1 MTKNI
6 QCYQC
11 QIENI
16 ANTPAAVT
24 VQQKPSAMNFSN
36 PKIFLS
42 AIFLLANYVTAFHF
56 ARHTPP
62 THGKC
67 SMITMRHDDQGPKRS
82 ESYSTAAY
90 FKTITNVALS
100 AVCSMALFGTSVS
113 LNVVPARA
121 ESGISGPVTVL
132 GSNGKTGKMIVKYL
146 STQGV
151 AVRPTSYRISNS
163 NAFEGLAGVE
173 SVAIGDVTKIETLEP
188 VLKGSKAVIFAA
200 SASSKGGKADK
211 VDYLGV
217 VNVANEC
224 VRLKVPRL
232 VVISSGAVTRPDS
245 LGFKIT
251 NLFGGIMDYKL
262 KGEMGLKVAYAN
274 ADPSVS
280 YVIIRPGGLLDSVA
294 VGPGN
299 VELNQGDSISGEVNR
314 EDVAQAAAAAAISV
328 SMPNAVTFE
337 MNEAGRSAPLEGK
350 FAKVSG
356 YERNGLVLGADYEK
370 LFAGLKSGE
379 VVVLAEKK

>member
-1 MTKNI
+1 MK
-6 QCYQC
+6 
-11 QIENI
+11 
-16 ANTPAAVT
+16 
-24 VQQKPSAMNFSN
+24 FSGI
-36 PKIFLS
+36 KIFLS
-42 AIFLLANYVTAFHF
+42 AILLVSNNVTAFHLV
-56 ARHTPP
+56 RQTPLAQR
-62 THGKC
+62 KC
-67 SMITMRHDDQGPKRS
+67 QVIAMRQDDQGPKLINS
-82 ESYSTAAY
+82 LSSTKF
-90 FKTITNVALS
+90 FKTITNVALTT
-100 AVCSMALFGTSVS
+100 VCSIALIGSSVT
-113 LNVVPARA
+113 LNVASAKA

-132 GSNGKTGKMIVKYL
+132 GSNGKTGKMIVQYL

-151 AVRPTSYRISNS
+151 AVRPTSYRISNT

-173 SVAIGDVTKIETLEP
+173 SAAIGDVTKIETLEP

-200 SASSKGGKADK
+200 SASNKGGKADK
-211 VDYLGV
+211 VDYQGV
-217 VNVANEC
+217 INVANEC

-274 ADPSVS
+274 ADPSLS

-299 VELNQGDSISGEVNR
+299 IELNQGDSISGEVNR

-356 YERNGLVLGADYEK
+356 YERNGKDLGPDYEK

-379 VVVLAEKK
+379 VIVLAEKK